1 MTKLAESAVQAVQ
14 DKVMLGITKAEFVK
28 LPPVNQLVDLLP
40 AKVYRFT
47 MQETMQGP
55 IYSLEYAD
63 MPKQPA
69 KLYGNINLQK
79 DRILR
84 AYQNSEKNLGVLLHG
99 NGGTGKSTLAKLI
112 AFDVVN
118 NFNQPVILVQQD
130 SIKHLEY
137 VLSNLKQPVMF
148 LIDEFEKMFE
158 ETEDQGFLLTL
169 LDGLYNSN
177 HLFVLTANDQD
188 RINRY
193 FFNRPSRIRYNFY
206 YGALGYDVY
215 SEIINQHFDQD
226 FASQLI
232 GKLATINNLSFDI
245 IQEIINEAK
254 AFPDLSVTE
263 LFDGF
268 NLDRLDLD
276 LGFSQFKVM
285 LKSDSGNFDLNL
297 TDFVDSVLAKLPYK
311 LPKFTV
317 SGNLNRDLTLEGIYS
332 GNFDDGENPFRIRF
346 SFESDGNSRW
356 IRATKV
362 KVGKIDHK
370 EVYLEMDTNLS
381 YHLFGLIAD
390 TLHETLD
397 YSKYG
402 EDYEYDDMYGE
413 LLKAFDSLEM
423 NIDEVMLVIERPQV
437 F

>member
-1 MTKLAESAVQAVQ
+1 MTAVTQ
-14 DKVMLGITKAEFVK
+14 DKVMLGIQKAEFVK
-28 LPPVNQLVDLLP
+28 LPPVDQLVDLLP
-40 AKVYRFT
+40 ARVYRFVA
-47 MQETMQGP
+47 QETMAGMN
-55 IYSLEYAD
+55 YFLEYAD

-84 AYQNSEKNLGVLLHG
+84 SYKTQDKNLGVLLHG

-118 NFNQPVILVQQD
+118 ELNQPVVLVQQD

-137 VLSNLKQPVMF
+137 MLSNLKQPVMF

-158 ETEDQGFLLTL
+158 ETEDQGYLLTL
-169 LDGLYNSN
+169 LDGLYNNN

-206 YGALGYDVY
+206 YGALGYEVY
-215 SEIINQHFDQD
+215 SEIVNQHFEPD
-226 FASQLI
+226 FAAQLT

-263 LFDGF
+263 LFEGF

-276 LGFSQFKVM
+276 LGYSDFQVF
-285 LKSDSGNFDLNL
+285 LKGPDGKFDLNL
-297 TDFVDSVLAKLPYK
+297 ADYIKDALAKLPYK
-311 LPKFTV
+311 LPKV
-317 SGNLNRDLTLEGIYS
+317 SVTGSLSRKMTLEGIY
-332 GNFDDGENPFRIRF
+332 NGEFNDRAEPFRVTLTLG
-346 SFESDGNSRW
+346 SESNNYWVNASR
-356 IRATKV
+356 TKV
-362 KVGKIDHK
+362 EKIDHK
-370 EVYLEMDTNLS
+370 EV
-381 YHLFGLIAD
+381 HLVLDVDLAPMLRSLFAN
-390 TLHETLD
+390 TLHGVVD
-397 YSKYG
+397 YEQFG
-402 EDYEYDDMYGE
+402 EDYEYNDMYEEVEKVVDLEEGE
-413 LLKAFDSLEM
+413 
-423 NIDEVMLVIERPQV
+423 IVLVIERPQT

>member
-1 MTKLAESAVQAVQ
+1 M
-14 DKVMLGITKAEFVK
+14 
-28 LPPVNQLVDLLP
+28 
-40 AKVYRFT
+40 
-47 MQETMQGP
+47 
-55 IYSLEYAD
+55 
-63 MPKQPA
+63 
-69 KLYGNINLQK
+69 
-79 DRILR
+79 
-84 AYQNSEKNLGVLLHG
+84 HG

-169 LDGLYNSN
+169 LDGLYNNN

-276 LGFSQFKVM
+276 LGYADFKVM
-285 LKSDSGNFDLNL
+285 LKNPETGKFDLSIADYITSAL
-297 TDFVDSVLAKLPYK
+297 GMLPYK
-311 LPKFTV
+311 LPKATITGTL
-317 SGNLNRDLTLEGIYS
+317 SRKMSLEGIYK
-332 GNFDDGENPFRIRF
+332 GEFNERTEPFRVTLATG
-346 SFESDGNSRW
+346 SENSSYWVSASR
-356 IRATKV
+356 TKV
-362 KVGKIDHK
+362 EKIDHK
-370 EVYLEMDTNLS
+370 EV
-381 YHLFGLIAD
+381 HLLVNSDLATALRNLIAN
-390 TLHETLD
+390 LVHNVID
-397 YSKYG
+397 YEQYG
-402 EDYEYDDMYGE
+402 EDYDYNDMYE
-413 LLKAFDSLEM
+413 EVEKAVDQDF
-423 NIDEVMLVIERPQV
+423 NEVMLVIERPQV

>member
-1 MTKLAESAVQAVQ
+1 MNTLTQEPQ

-47 MQETMQGP
+47 VQETMQGP

-84 AYQNSEKNLGVLLHG
+84 AYKTSEKNLGVLLHG

-169 LDGLYNSN
+169 LDGLYNNN

-215 SEIINQHFDQD
+215 SEIINQHFEPD

-263 LFDGF
+263 LFEGF

-276 LGFSQFKVM
+276 LGYADFQVF
-285 LKSDSGNFDLNL
+285 LKNPETGKFDL
-297 TDFVDSVLAKLPYK
+297 SLADYIISALGMLPYK
-311 LPKFTV
+311 LPKATI
-317 SGNLNRDLTLEGIYS
+317 SRALSRKMTLEGIYN
-332 GNFDDGENPFRIRF
+332 GEFNDRAEPFRVTLTLGGENN
-346 SFESDGNSRW
+346 SDWVNASRT
-356 IRATKV
+356 RV
-362 KVGKIDHK
+362 EKIDHK
-370 EVYLEMDTNLS
+370 EVHLLVDTDLS
-381 YHLFGLIAD
+381 SSLPGFMANTVHAVI
-390 TLHETLD
+390 D
-397 YSKYG
+397 YEQYG
-402 EDYEYDDMYGE
+402 EDYEYNDMYRE
-413 LLKAFDSLEM
+413 VEKVVNQDI
-423 NIDEVMLVIERPQV
+423 NEVMLVIERPQT

>member
-1 MTKLAESAVQAVQ
+1 MNTLTQEPQ

-47 MQETMQGP
+47 VQETMQGP

-84 AYQNSEKNLGVLLHG
+84 AYKTSEKNLGVLLHG

-169 LDGLYNSN
+169 LDGLYNNN

-215 SEIINQHFDQD
+215 SEIINQYFEPD
-226 FASQLI
+226 FAAQLI

-263 LFDGF
+263 LFEGF

-276 LGFSQFKVM
+276 LGYADFQVF
-285 LKSDSGNFDLNL
+285 LKNPETGKFDLSL
-297 TDFVDSVLAKLPYK
+297 ADFIISALGMLPYK
-311 LPKFTV
+311 LPKTTI
-317 SGNLNRDLTLEGIYS
+317 SGALSRKMTLEGIYN
-332 GNFDDGENPFRIRF
+332 GEFNDRAEPFRVTLTLGGENN
-346 SFESDGNSRW
+346 SDWVNASRT
-356 IRATKV
+356 RV
-362 KVGKIDHK
+362 EKIDHK
-370 EVYLEMDTNLS
+370 EVHLLVDTDLS
-381 YHLFGLIAD
+381 SSLPGFMAN
-390 TLHETLD
+390 TLHAVID
-397 YSKYG
+397 YEQYG
-402 EDYEYDDMYGE
+402 EDYEYNDMYRE
-413 LLKAFDSLEM
+413 VEKVVNQDI
-423 NIDEVMLVIERPQV
+423 NEVMLVIERPQT

>member
-1 MTKLAESAVQAVQ
+1 MTTINQAAQEPQ

-47 MQETMQGP
+47 VQETMRGP

-84 AYQNSEKNLGVLLHG
+84 SYKTQDKNLGVLLHG

-169 LDGLYNSN
+169 LDGLYNNN

-193 FFNRPSRIRYNFY
+193 FFNRPS
-206 YGALGYDVY
+206 
-215 SEIINQHFDQD
+215 
-226 FASQLI
+226 
-232 GKLATINNLSFDI
+232 
-245 IQEIINEAK
+245 
-254 AFPDLSVTE
+254 
-263 LFDGF
+263 
-268 NLDRLDLD
+268 
-276 LGFSQFKVM
+276 
-285 LKSDSGNFDLNL
+285 
-297 TDFVDSVLAKLPYK
+297 
-311 LPKFTV
+311 
-317 SGNLNRDLTLEGIYS
+317 
-332 GNFDDGENPFRIRF
+332 
-346 SFESDGNSRW
+346 
-356 IRATKV
+356 
-362 KVGKIDHK
+362 
-370 EVYLEMDTNLS
+370 
-381 YHLFGLIAD
+381 
-390 TLHETLD
+390 
-397 YSKYG
+397 
-402 EDYEYDDMYGE
+402 
-413 LLKAFDSLEM
+413 
-423 NIDEVMLVIERPQV
+423 
-437 F
+437 

>member
-1 MTKLAESAVQAVQ
+1 MNTILEPQ

-28 LPPVNQLVDLLP
+28 LPPVDQLVDLLP
-40 AKVYRFT
+40 ARVYRFVA
-47 MQETMQGP
+47 QETMQGMV
-55 IYSLEYAD
+55 YFLEYAD

-84 AYQNSEKNLGVLLHG
+84 SYKQQDKNLGVLLHG

-118 NFNQPVILVQQD
+118 ELNQPVILVQQD

-137 VLSNLKQPVMF
+137 VLSNLKQPTMF

-158 ETEDQGFLLTL
+158 EKEDQGFLLTL
-169 LDGLYNSN
+169 LDGLYNNN
-177 HLFVLTANDQD
+177 HLFVLTANDQE

-226 FASQLI
+226 FAAQLT

-263 LFDGF
+263 LFEGF

-276 LGFSQFKVM
+276 LGYADFKAF
-285 LKSDSGNFDLNL
+285 LKGPDGNFDLNV
-297 TDFVDSVLAKLPYK
+297 VDYIKSALEKLPYK
-311 LPKFTV
+311 LPKATITG
-317 SGNLNRDLTLEGIYS
+317 SLSRKMTLESIYAGEFNDRTEPFRLS
-332 GNFDDGENPFRIRF
+332 IACGGENSNFWIH
-346 SFESDGNSRW
+346 SSR
-356 IRATKV
+356 TKV
-362 KVGKIDHK
+362 DKIDHK
-370 EVYLEMDTNLS
+370 EVHLVLDSDLALALRNLLTNTI
-381 YHLFGLIAD
+381 HNVI
-390 TLHETLD
+390 D
-397 YSKYG
+397 YEQYG
-402 EDYEYDDMYGE
+402 EDYGYNEVYEEVDKVVD
-413 LLKAFDSLEM
+413 LE
-423 NIDEVMLVIERPQV
+423 DEEIKLVIERPQV

>member
-1 MTKLAESAVQAVQ
+1 MNTILEPQ

-28 LPPVNQLVDLLP
+28 LPPVDQLVDLLP
-40 AKVYRFT
+40 ARVYRFVA
-47 MQETMQGP
+47 QETMQGMV
-55 IYSLEYAD
+55 YFLEYAD

-84 AYQNSEKNLGVLLHG
+84 SYKQQDKNLGVLLHG

-118 NFNQPVILVQQD
+118 ELNQPVILVQQD

-137 VLSNLKQPVMF
+137 VLSNLKQPTMF

-158 ETEDQGFLLTL
+158 EKEDQGFLLTL
-169 LDGLYNSN
+169 LDGLYNNN
-177 HLFVLTANDQD
+177 HLFVLTANDQE

-226 FASQLI
+226 FAAQLT

-263 LFDGF
+263 LFEGF

-276 LGFSQFKVM
+276 LGYADFKAF
-285 LKSDSGNFDLNL
+285 LKGPDGNFDLNV
-297 TDFVDSVLAKLPYK
+297 VDYIKSALEKLPYK
-311 LPKFTV
+311 LPKVTITG
-317 SGNLNRDLTLEGIYS
+317 SLSRKMTLESIYAGEFNDRTEPFRLS
-332 GNFDDGENPFRIRF
+332 IACGGENSNYWIH
-346 SFESDGNSRW
+346 SSR
-356 IRATKV
+356 TKV
-362 KVGKIDHK
+362 DKIDHK
-370 EVYLEMDTNLS
+370 EVHLVLDSDLAPALRNLLTNTI
-381 YHLFGLIAD
+381 HNVI
-390 TLHETLD
+390 D
-397 YSKYG
+397 YEQYG
-402 EDYEYDDMYGE
+402 EDYGYNEVYEEVDKVVD
-413 LLKAFDSLEM
+413 LE
-423 NIDEVMLVIERPQV
+423 DEEIKLVIERPQV

>member
-1 MTKLAESAVQAVQ
+1 MTTINQAAQEPQ

-47 MQETMQGP
+47 VKETMQGP

-84 AYQNSEKNLGVLLHG
+84 SYKTQDKNLGVLLHG

-158 ETEDQGFLLTL
+158 ETEDQGYLLTL
-169 LDGLYNSN
+169 LDGLYNNN

-215 SEIINQHFDQD
+215 SEIINQHFEPD
-226 FASQLI
+226 FAAQLT

-263 LFDGF
+263 LFEGF

-276 LGFSQFKVM
+276 LGYSDFKVM
-285 LKSDSGNFDLNL
+285 LKNPETGKFDL
-297 TDFVDSVLAKLPYK
+297 SLADYIISALGMLPYK
-311 LPKFTV
+311 LPKATI
-317 SGNLNRDLTLEGIYS
+317 SGNLSRKLTLEGIY
-332 GNFDDGENPFRIRF
+332 NGEFNERAEPFRLTLALG
-346 SFESDGNSRW
+346 SESNNHWVYASRT
-356 IRATKV
+356 RV
-362 KVGKIDHK
+362 ENIDHK
-370 EVYLEMDTNLS
+370 EVHLLVDTDLAS
-381 YHLFGLIAD
+381 SLRGLIANA
-390 TLHETLD
+390 LHDVVD
-397 YSKYG
+397 YEPFG
-402 EDYEYDDMYGE
+402 EDYDYNDMYQE
-413 LLKAFDSLEM
+413 VEKVVNQDI
-423 NIDEVMLVIERPQV
+423 NEVMLVIERPQT

>member
-1 MTKLAESAVQAVQ
+1 MTTLATVPQ

-28 LPPVNQLVDLLP
+28 LPPVDQLVDLLP

-47 MQETMQGP
+47 VQETMQGP

-63 MPKQPA
+63 MPKRPA

-84 AYQNSEKNLGVLLHG
+84 SYKTQDKNLGVLLHG

-118 NFNQPVILVQQD
+118 ELNRPVILVQQD

-137 VLSNLKQPVMF
+137 MLSNLKQPVMF

-158 ETEDQGFLLTL
+158 ETEDQGYLLTL
-169 LDGLYNSN
+169 LDGLYNNN

-215 SEIINQHFDQD
+215 SEIINQHFEPD
-226 FASQLI
+226 FAAQLT

-263 LFDGF
+263 LFEGF

-285 LKSDSGNFDLNL
+285 LKNPETGKFDL
-297 TDFVDSVLAKLPYK
+297 SLADYIISALGMFPYK
-311 LPKFTV
+311 LPKATI
-317 SGNLNRDLTLEGIYS
+317 SGVLSCKMTLEGIYN
-332 GNFDDGENPFRIRF
+332 GEFNDRAEPFRVTLTLGGENN
-346 SFESDGNSRW
+346 SDWVNASRT
-356 IRATKV
+356 RV
-362 KVGKIDHK
+362 EKIDHK
-370 EVYLEMDTNLS
+370 EVHLLVDTDLS
-381 YHLFGLIAD
+381 SSLPDFMAN
-390 TLHETLD
+390 TLHAVID
-397 YSKYG
+397 YEQYG
-402 EDYEYDDMYGE
+402 EDYEYNDMYRE
-413 LLKAFDSLEM
+413 VEKVVSQDI
-423 NIDEVMLVIERPQV
+423 NEVMLVIERPQT

>member
-1 MTKLAESAVQAVQ
+1 MTKLAESAVQVVQ

-47 MQETMQGP
+47 VQETMQGP

-84 AYQNSEKNLGVLLHG
+84 AYKTSEKNLGVLLHG

-169 LDGLYNSN
+169 LDGLYNNN
-177 HLFVLTANDQD
+177 HLFVLTANDQE

-215 SEIINQHFDQD
+215 SEIINQHFD
-226 FASQLI
+226 
-232 GKLATINNLSFDI
+232 
-245 IQEIINEAK
+245 
-254 AFPDLSVTE
+254 
-263 LFDGF
+263 
-268 NLDRLDLD
+268 
-276 LGFSQFKVM
+276 
-285 LKSDSGNFDLNL
+285 
-297 TDFVDSVLAKLPYK
+297 
-311 LPKFTV
+311 
-317 SGNLNRDLTLEGIYS
+317 
-332 GNFDDGENPFRIRF
+332 
-346 SFESDGNSRW
+346 
-356 IRATKV
+356 
-362 KVGKIDHK
+362 
-370 EVYLEMDTNLS
+370 
-381 YHLFGLIAD
+381 
-390 TLHETLD
+390 
-397 YSKYG
+397 
-402 EDYEYDDMYGE
+402 
-413 LLKAFDSLEM
+413 
-423 NIDEVMLVIERPQV
+423 
-437 F
+437 

>member
-1 MTKLAESAVQAVQ
+1 MTTLATPTVPQ

-47 MQETMQGP
+47 VQETMQGP

-84 AYQNSEKNLGVLLHG
+84 SYKAQDKNLGVLLHG

-169 LDGLYNSN
+169 LDGLYNNN

-206 YGALGYDVY
+206 YGALGYEVY
-215 SEIINQHFDQD
+215 SEIINQHFEPD
-226 FASQLI
+226 FAAQLT

-263 LFDGF
+263 LFEGF

-276 LGFSQFKVM
+276 LGFADFQAF
-285 LKSDSGNFDLNL
+285 LKNPETGAFDLNL
-297 TDFVDSVLAKLPYK
+297 ADYIKDALAKLPYK
-311 LPKFTV
+311 LPKV
-317 SGNLNRDLTLEGIYS
+317 SVTGSLSRKMSLEGIY
-332 GNFDDGENPFRIRF
+332 NGEFNDRAEPFRVTLTLG
-346 SFESDGNSRW
+346 SESNNHWVNASR
-356 IRATKV
+356 TKV
-362 KVGKIDHK
+362 DKIDHK
-370 EVYLEMDTNLS
+370 EV
-381 YHLFGLIAD
+381 HLVLDVDLAPMLRSLFAN
-390 TLHETLD
+390 TLHDVVD
-397 YSKYG
+397 YEQFG
-402 EDYEYDDMYGE
+402 EDYEYNDMYEEVEKVVDLEEGE
-413 LLKAFDSLEM
+413 
-423 NIDEVMLVIERPQV
+423 IVLVIERPQT

>member
-1 MTKLAESAVQAVQ
+1 
-14 DKVMLGITKAEFVK
+14 
-28 LPPVNQLVDLLP
+28 
-40 AKVYRFT
+40 
-47 MQETMQGP
+47 MQGP

-84 AYQNSEKNLGVLLHG
+84 AYKTSEKNLGVLLHG

-118 NFNQPVILVQQD
+118 EFNQPVILVQQD

-169 LDGLYNSN
+169 LDGLYNNN

-215 SEIINQHFDQD
+215 SEIINQYFEPD
-226 FASQLI
+226 FAAQLI

-263 LFDGF
+263 LFEGF

-276 LGFSQFKVM
+276 LGFADFQVF
-285 LKSDSGNFDLNL
+285 LKNPETGAFDLNL
-297 TDFVDSVLAKLPYK
+297 ADYIKDALAKLPYK
-311 LPKFTV
+311 LPKASV
-317 SGNLNRDLTLEGIYS
+317 IGSLSRKMTLEGIY
-332 GNFDDGENPFRIRF
+332 NGEFNDRAEPFRVTLTLG
-346 SFESDGNSRW
+346 SESNNHWVNASR
-356 IRATKV
+356 TKV
-362 KVGKIDHK
+362 EKIDHK
-370 EVYLEMDTNLS
+370 EV
-381 YHLFGLIAD
+381 HLVLDVDLAPMLRSLFANA
-390 TLHETLD
+390 LHDVVD
-397 YSKYG
+397 YEPFG
-402 EDYEYDDMYGE
+402 EDYDYNDMYQE
-413 LLKAFDSLEM
+413 VEKVVNQDI
-423 NIDEVMLVIERPQV
+423 NEVMLVIERPQT

>member
-1 MTKLAESAVQAVQ
+1 MTTVAAPTVPQ

-47 MQETMQGP
+47 VQETMQGP

-84 AYQNSEKNLGVLLHG
+84 SYKAQDKNLGVLLHG

-118 NFNQPVILVQQD
+118 ELNQPVILVQQD

-158 ETEDQGFLLTL
+158 ETEDQGYLLTL
-169 LDGLYNSN
+169 LDGLYNNN

-215 SEIINQHFDQD
+215 SEIINQHFEPD
-226 FASQLI
+226 FAAQLT

-263 LFDGF
+263 LFEGF

-276 LGFSQFKVM
+276 LGYADFKVM
-285 LKSDSGNFDLNL
+285 LKTPETGKFDL
-297 TDFVDSVLAKLPYK
+297 SLADYIISALGMLPYK
-311 LPKFTV
+311 LPKATV
-317 SGNLNRDLTLEGIYS
+317 GGNLSRKLTLEGIY
-332 GNFDDGENPFRIRF
+332 NGEFNERAEPFRVTLALGSEI
-346 SFESDGNSRW
+346 NNHWVYASRT
-356 IRATKV
+356 RV
-362 KVGKIDHK
+362 ENIDHK
-370 EVYLEMDTNLS
+370 EVHLLVDTDLAS
-381 YHLFGLIAD
+381 SLRGLIANA
-390 TLHETLD
+390 LHDVVD
-397 YSKYG
+397 YEPFG
-402 EDYEYDDMYGE
+402 EDYDYNDMYQE
-413 LLKAFDSLEM
+413 VEKVVNQDI
-423 NIDEVMLVIERPQV
+423 NEVMLVIERPQS

>member
-1 MTKLAESAVQAVQ
+1 MTEPTAPTAPQ

-47 MQETMQGP
+47 VKETMQGP

-84 AYQNSEKNLGVLLHG
+84 SYKTQDKNLGVLLHG

-137 VLSNLKQPVMF
+137 VLSNIKQPVMF

-158 ETEDQGFLLTL
+158 ETEDQGYLLTL
-169 LDGLYNSN
+169 LDGLYNNN

-215 SEIINQHFDQD
+215 SEIVNQHFEPV
-226 FASQLI
+226 FAAQLT

-263 LFDGF
+263 LFEGF

-276 LGFSQFKVM
+276 LGYSDFKVM
-285 LKSDSGNFDLNL
+285 LKNPETGKFDL
-297 TDFVDSVLAKLPYK
+297 SLADYIISALGMLPYK
-311 LPKFTV
+311 LPKATV
-317 SGNLNRDLTLEGIYS
+317 GGNLSHKLTLEGIY
-332 GNFDDGENPFRIRF
+332 NGEFNERAEPFRVTLALG
-346 SFESDGNSRW
+346 SESNNHWFYASRT
-356 IRATKV
+356 RV
-362 KVGKIDHK
+362 EQIDHK
-370 EVYLEMDTNLS
+370 EVHLLVDTDLS
-381 YHLFGLIAD
+381 SSLRGLIANV
-390 TLHETLD
+390 LHDVVD
-397 YSKYG
+397 YEPFG
-402 EDYEYDDMYGE
+402 EDYDYNDMYQE
-413 LLKAFDSLEM
+413 VEKVVNQDI
-423 NIDEVMLVIERPQV
+423 NEVMLVIERPQT

>member
-1 MTKLAESAVQAVQ
+1 MTAVTQ

-28 LPPVNQLVDLLP
+28 LPPVDQLVDLLP
-40 AKVYRFT
+40 ARVYRFVA
-47 MQETMQGP
+47 QETMQGMV
-55 IYSLEYAD
+55 YFLEYAD

-69 KLYGNINLQK
+69 KIYGNINLQK

-84 AYQNSEKNLGVLLHG
+84 AYKTQDKNLGVLLHG

-158 ETEDQGFLLTL
+158 ETEDQGYLLTL
-169 LDGLYNSN
+169 LDGLYNNN

-215 SEIINQHFDQD
+215 SEIVNQHFEPD
-226 FASQLI
+226 FAAQLT

-263 LFDGF
+263 LFEGF

-317 SGNLNRDLTLEGIYS
+317 SGNLNRDLTLEGIYN

-370 EVYLEMDTNLS
+370 EICLEMDTNLS
-381 YHLFGLIAD
+381 YHLFDSIAD
-390 TLHETLD
+390 ALHETLD

-402 EDYEYDDMYGE
+402 EDYEYDDMYAE
-413 LLKAFDSLEM
+413 LRKAFDSLKM
-423 NIDEVMLVIERPQV
+423 NTDEILLVIERPQT

>member
-1 MTKLAESAVQAVQ
+1 MTTLATVPQ

-28 LPPVNQLVDLLP
+28 LPPVDQLVDLLP

-47 MQETMQGP
+47 VQETMQGP

-63 MPKQPA
+63 MPKRPA

-84 AYQNSEKNLGVLLHG
+84 SYKTQDKNLGVLLHG

-118 NFNQPVILVQQD
+118 ELNRPVILVQQD

-137 VLSNLKQPVMF
+137 MLSNLKQPVMF

-158 ETEDQGFLLTL
+158 ETEDQGYLLTL
-169 LDGLYNSN
+169 LDGLYNNN

-215 SEIINQHFDQD
+215 SEIINQHFEPD
-226 FASQLI
+226 FAAQLT

-263 LFDGF
+263 LFEGF

-285 LKSDSGNFDLNL
+285 LKNPETGKFDL
-297 TDFVDSVLAKLPYK
+297 SLADYIISALGMLPYK
-311 LPKFTV
+311 LPKATI
-317 SGNLNRDLTLEGIYS
+317 SGVLSCKMTLEGIYN
-332 GNFDDGENPFRIRF
+332 GEFNDRAEPFRVTLTLGGENN
-346 SFESDGNSRW
+346 SDWVNASRT
-356 IRATKV
+356 RV
-362 KVGKIDHK
+362 EKIDHK
-370 EVYLEMDTNLS
+370 EVHLLVDTDLS
-381 YHLFGLIAD
+381 SSLPDFMAN
-390 TLHETLD
+390 TLHAVID
-397 YSKYG
+397 YEQYG
-402 EDYEYDDMYGE
+402 EDYEYNDMYRE
-413 LLKAFDSLEM
+413 VEKVVSQDI
-423 NIDEVMLVIERPQV
+423 NEVMLVIERPQT

>member
-1 MTKLAESAVQAVQ
+1 MTEPTAPTAPQ

-47 MQETMQGP
+47 VKETMQGP

-84 AYQNSEKNLGVLLHG
+84 SYKTQDKNLGVLLHG

-158 ETEDQGFLLTL
+158 ETEDQGYLLTL
-169 LDGLYNSN
+169 LDGLYNNN

-215 SEIINQHFDQD
+215 SEIVNQHFEPV
-226 FASQLI
+226 FAAQLT

-263 LFDGF
+263 LFEGF

-276 LGFSQFKVM
+276 LGYSDFKVM
-285 LKSDSGNFDLNL
+285 LKNPETGKFDL
-297 TDFVDSVLAKLPYK
+297 SLADYIISALGMLPYK
-311 LPKFTV
+311 LPKATV
-317 SGNLNRDLTLEGIYS
+317 GGNLSHKLTLEGIY
-332 GNFDDGENPFRIRF
+332 NGEFNERAEPFRVTLALG
-346 SFESDGNSRW
+346 SESNNHWFYASRT
-356 IRATKV
+356 RV
-362 KVGKIDHK
+362 EQIDHK
-370 EVYLEMDTNLS
+370 EVHLLVDTDLS
-381 YHLFGLIAD
+381 SSLRGLIANV
-390 TLHETLD
+390 LHDVVD
-397 YSKYG
+397 YEPFG
-402 EDYEYDDMYGE
+402 EDYDYNDMYQE
-413 LLKAFDSLEM
+413 VEKVVNQDI
-423 NIDEVMLVIERPQV
+423 NEVMLVIERPQT

>member
-1 MTKLAESAVQAVQ
+1 MNTLTQEPQ

-47 MQETMQGP
+47 VQETMQGP

-84 AYQNSEKNLGVLLHG
+84 AYKTSEKNLGVLLHG

-169 LDGLYNSN
+169 LDGLYNNN

-215 SEIINQHFDQD
+215 SEIINQYFEPD
-226 FASQLI
+226 FAAQLI

-263 LFDGF
+263 LFEGF

-276 LGFSQFKVM
+276 LGYADFQVF
-285 LKSDSGNFDLNL
+285 LKNPETGKFDL
-297 TDFVDSVLAKLPYK
+297 SLADYIISALGMLPYK
-311 LPKFTV
+311 LPKATI
-317 SGNLNRDLTLEGIYS
+317 SGVLSRKMTLEGIYN
-332 GNFDDGENPFRIRF
+332 GEFNDRAEPFRVTLTLGGENN
-346 SFESDGNSRW
+346 SDWVNASRT
-356 IRATKV
+356 RV
-362 KVGKIDHK
+362 EKIDHK
-370 EVYLEMDTNLS
+370 EVHLLVDTDLS
-381 YHLFGLIAD
+381 SSLPGFMANTVHAVI
-390 TLHETLD
+390 D
-397 YSKYG
+397 YEQYG
-402 EDYEYDDMYGE
+402 EDYEYNDMYRE
-413 LLKAFDSLEM
+413 VEKVVNQDI
-423 NIDEVMLVIERPQV
+423 NEVMLVIERPQT

>member
-1 MTKLAESAVQAVQ
+1 MNTILEPQ

-28 LPPVNQLVDLLP
+28 LPPVDQLVDLLP
-40 AKVYRFT
+40 ARVYRFVA
-47 MQETMQGP
+47 QETMAGMV
-55 IYSLEYAD
+55 YFLEYAD

-69 KLYGNINLQK
+69 KLYGNINIQK

-84 AYQNSEKNLGVLLHG
+84 SYKQQDKNLGVLLHG

-118 NFNQPVILVQQD
+118 ELNQPVILVQQD

-137 VLSNLKQPVMF
+137 VLSNLKQPAMF

-158 ETEDQGFLLTL
+158 ETEDQGYLLTL
-169 LDGLYNSN
+169 LDGLYNNN

-215 SEIINQHFDQD
+215 SEIINQHFEPD
-226 FASQLI
+226 FAAQLT

-263 LFDGF
+263 LFEGF

-276 LGFSQFKVM
+276 LGYADFKVM
-285 LKSDSGNFDLNL
+285 LKSDSGNFDLSL
-297 TDFVDSVLAKLPYK
+297 ADYVDSVLAKLPYK

-317 SGNLNRDLTLEGIYS
+317 SGNLNRDLTLEGIYN
-332 GNFDDGENPFRIRF
+332 GDFNDGDNLFRIRF

-362 KVGKIDHK
+362 KVGKIDHR
-370 EVYLEMDTNLS
+370 EVHLEMDTNLS
-381 YHLFGLIAD
+381 YHLFGSIAD

-413 LLKAFDSLEM
+413 LRKAFDSLKM
-423 NIDEVMLVIERPQV
+423 NTDEVLLAIERPQT

>member
-1 MTKLAESAVQAVQ
+1 MTTINQAAQEPQ

-40 AKVYRFT
+40 ARVYRFVA
-47 MQETMQGP
+47 QETMQGP

-84 AYQNSEKNLGVLLHG
+84 SYKAQDKNLGVLLHG

-169 LDGLYNSN
+169 LDGLYNNN

-206 YGALGYDVY
+206 YGALGYEVY
-215 SEIINQHFDQD
+215 SEIINQHFEPD
-226 FASQLI
+226 FAAQLT

-263 LFDGF
+263 LFEGF

-276 LGFSQFKVM
+276 LGFADFQVF
-285 LKSDSGNFDLNL
+285 LKNPETGAFDLNL
-297 TDFVDSVLAKLPYK
+297 ADYIKDALAKLPYK
-311 LPKFTV
+311 LPKASVTG
-317 SGNLNRDLTLEGIYS
+317 SLSRKMTLEGIY
-332 GNFDDGENPFRIRF
+332 NGEFNDRAEPFRVTLTLG
-346 SFESDGNSRW
+346 SESNNHWVNASR
-356 IRATKV
+356 TKV
-362 KVGKIDHK
+362 DEIDHK
-370 EVYLEMDTNLS
+370 EVRLVLDVDLAPMLRS
-381 YHLFGLIAD
+381 LFAN
-390 TLHETLD
+390 TLHDVVD
-397 YSKYG
+397 YEQFG
-402 EDYEYDDMYGE
+402 EDYEYNDMYEEVEKVVDLEEGE
-413 LLKAFDSLEM
+413 
-423 NIDEVMLVIERPQV
+423 IVLVIERPQT

>member
-1 MTKLAESAVQAVQ
+1 MTEPTAPTAPQ

-47 MQETMQGP
+47 VKETMQGP

-84 AYQNSEKNLGVLLHG
+84 SYKTQDKNLGVLLHG

-158 ETEDQGFLLTL
+158 ETEDQGYLLTL
-169 LDGLYNSN
+169 LDGLYNNN

-215 SEIINQHFDQD
+215 SEIINQHFEPV
-226 FASQLI
+226 FAAQLT

-263 LFDGF
+263 LFEGF

-276 LGFSQFKVM
+276 LGYSDFKVM
-285 LKSDSGNFDLNL
+285 LKNPETGKFDL
-297 TDFVDSVLAKLPYK
+297 SLADYIISALGMLPYK
-311 LPKFTV
+311 LPKATV
-317 SGNLNRDLTLEGIYS
+317 GGNLSHKLTLEGIY
-332 GNFDDGENPFRIRF
+332 NGEFNERAEPFRVTLALG
-346 SFESDGNSRW
+346 SESNNHWFYASRT
-356 IRATKV
+356 RV
-362 KVGKIDHK
+362 EQIDHK
-370 EVYLEMDTNLS
+370 EVHLLVDTDLS
-381 YHLFGLIAD
+381 SSLRGLIANV
-390 TLHETLD
+390 LHDVVD
-397 YSKYG
+397 YEPFG
-402 EDYEYDDMYGE
+402 EDYDYNDMYQE
-413 LLKAFDSLEM
+413 VEKVVNQDI
-423 NIDEVMLVIERPQV
+423 NEVMLVIERPQT

>member
-1 MTKLAESAVQAVQ
+1 MTEPTAPTAPQ

-47 MQETMQGP
+47 VKETMQGP

-84 AYQNSEKNLGVLLHG
+84 SYKTQDKNLGVLLHG

-130 SIKHLEY
+130 SINHLEY
-137 VLSNLKQPVMF
+137 VLSNIKQPVMF

-158 ETEDQGFLLTL
+158 ETEDQGYLLTL
-169 LDGLYNSN
+169 LDGLYNNN

-215 SEIINQHFDQD
+215 SEIINQHFEPD
-226 FASQLI
+226 FAAQLT

-263 LFDGF
+263 LFEGF

-276 LGFSQFKVM
+276 LGYSDFKVM
-285 LKSDSGNFDLNL
+285 LKNPETGKFDL
-297 TDFVDSVLAKLPYK
+297 SLADYIISALGMLPYK
-311 LPKFTV
+311 LPKATV
-317 SGNLNRDLTLEGIYS
+317 GGNLSRKLTLEGIY
-332 GNFDDGENPFRIRF
+332 NGEFNERAEPFRVTLALG
-346 SFESDGNSRW
+346 SESNNHWFYASRT
-356 IRATKV
+356 RV
-362 KVGKIDHK
+362 EQIDHK
-370 EVYLEMDTNLS
+370 EVHLLVDTDLS
-381 YHLFGLIAD
+381 SSLRGLIANV
-390 TLHETLD
+390 LHDVVD
-397 YSKYG
+397 YEPFG
-402 EDYEYDDMYGE
+402 EDYDYNDMYQE
-413 LLKAFDSLEM
+413 VEKVVNQDI
-423 NIDEVMLVIERPQV
+423 NEVMLVIERPQT

>member
-1 MTKLAESAVQAVQ
+1 MTEPTAPTAPQ

-28 LPPVNQLVDLLP
+28 LPPVDQLVDLLP

-47 MQETMQGP
+47 VKETMQGP

-84 AYQNSEKNLGVLLHG
+84 SYKTQDKNLGVLLHG

-137 VLSNLKQPVMF
+137 VLSNIKQPVMF

-158 ETEDQGFLLTL
+158 ETEDQGYLLTL
-169 LDGLYNSN
+169 LDGLYNNN

-215 SEIINQHFDQD
+215 SEIINQHFEPD
-226 FASQLI
+226 FAAQLT

-263 LFDGF
+263 LFEGF

-276 LGFSQFKVM
+276 LGYSDFKVM
-285 LKSDSGNFDLNL
+285 LKNPETGKFDL
-297 TDFVDSVLAKLPYK
+297 SLADYIISALGMLPYK
-311 LPKFTV
+311 LPKATV
-317 SGNLNRDLTLEGIYS
+317 GGNLSRKLTLEGIY
-332 GNFDDGENPFRIRF
+332 NGEFNERAEPFRVTLALG
-346 SFESDGNSRW
+346 SESNNHWFYASRT
-356 IRATKV
+356 RV
-362 KVGKIDHK
+362 EQIDHK
-370 EVYLEMDTNLS
+370 EVHLLVDTDLS
-381 YHLFGLIAD
+381 SSLRGLIANV
-390 TLHETLD
+390 LHDVVD
-397 YSKYG
+397 YEPFG
-402 EDYEYDDMYGE
+402 EDYDYNDMYQE
-413 LLKAFDSLEM
+413 VEKVVNQDI
-423 NIDEVMLVIERPQV
+423 NEVMLVIERPQT

>member
-1 MTKLAESAVQAVQ
+1 MNTILEPQ

-28 LPPVNQLVDLLP
+28 LPPVDQLVDLLP
-40 AKVYRFT
+40 ARVYRFVA
-47 MQETMQGP
+47 QETMQGMV
-55 IYSLEYAD
+55 YFLEYAD

-84 AYQNSEKNLGVLLHG
+84 SYKQQDKNLGVLLHG

-118 NFNQPVILVQQD
+118 ELNQPVILVQQD

-137 VLSNLKQPVMF
+137 VLSNLKQPCMF

-158 ETEDQGFLLTL
+158 EKEDQGFLLTL
-169 LDGLYNSN
+169 LDGLYNNN
-177 HLFVLTANDQD
+177 HLFVLTANDQE

-226 FASQLI
+226 FAAQLT

-263 LFDGF
+263 LFEGF

-276 LGFSQFKVM
+276 LGYADFQVF
-285 LKSDSGNFDLNL
+285 LKGPDGKFDLNL
-297 TDFVDSVLAKLPYK
+297 TDYIKDALAKLPYK
-311 LPKFTV
+311 LPKASITG
-317 SGNLNRDLTLEGIYS
+317 SLSRKMTLEGIY
-332 GNFDDGENPFRIRF
+332 NGEFNDHTEPFRVSLSIGG
-346 SFESDGNSRW
+346 ETNNYWVNASR
-356 IRATKV
+356 TKV
-362 KVGKIDHK
+362 DKIDHK
-370 EVYLEMDTNLS
+370 EVRLVLDTDLAPMLRS
-381 YHLFGLIAD
+381 LFAN
-390 TLHETLD
+390 TLH
-397 YSKYG
+397 G
-402 EDYEYDDMYGE
+402 VVDYEQFGEAYEYNDMYEEVEKVVDLEEGE
-413 LLKAFDSLEM
+413 
-423 NIDEVMLVIERPQV
+423 IVLVIERPQT

>member
-1 MTKLAESAVQAVQ
+1 MTTLATVPQ

-28 LPPVNQLVDLLP
+28 LPPVDQLVDLLP

-47 MQETMQGP
+47 VQETMQGP

-84 AYQNSEKNLGVLLHG
+84 SYKTQDKNLGVLLHG

-158 ETEDQGFLLTL
+158 ETEDQGYLLTL
-169 LDGLYNSN
+169 LDGLYNNN
-177 HLFVLTANDQD
+177 HLFVLTANDQE

-215 SEIINQHFDQD
+215 SEIINQHFEPD
-226 FASQLI
+226 FAAQLT

-263 LFDGF
+263 LFEGF

-285 LKSDSGNFDLNL
+285 LKSNSGNFDLNL

-317 SGNLNRDLTLEGIYS
+317 SGNLNRDLTLEGIYD
-332 GNFDDGENPFRIRF
+332 GEFDDGENPFRIRF
-346 SFESDGNSRW
+346 AFDSDGSSRW
-356 IRATKV
+356 IQSTKV

-370 EVYLEMDTNLS
+370 EICLEMDTNLS
-381 YHLFGLIAD
+381 YHLFGSIAD

-402 EDYEYDDMYGE
+402 EDYEYDDMYAE
-413 LLKAFDSLEM
+413 LRKAFDSLKM
-423 NIDEVMLVIERPQV
+423 NTDEILLVIERPQT

>member
-1 MTKLAESAVQAVQ
+1 MTTINQAAQVPQ

-40 AKVYRFT
+40 ARVYRFT
-47 MQETMQGP
+47 VQETMQGP

-84 AYQNSEKNLGVLLHG
+84 AYKTHDKNLGVLLHG

-169 LDGLYNSN
+169 LDGLYNNN

-215 SEIINQHFDQD
+215 SEIINQHFEPD
-226 FASQLI
+226 FAAQLT

-263 LFDGF
+263 LFEGF

-276 LGFSQFKVM
+276 LGFADFQAF
-285 LKSDSGNFDLNL
+285 LKNPETGAFDLNL
-297 TDFVDSVLAKLPYK
+297 ADYIKDALAKLPYK
-311 LPKFTV
+311 LPKASVTG
-317 SGNLNRDLTLEGIYS
+317 SLSHKMTLEGIY
-332 GNFDDGENPFRIRF
+332 NGEFNDRAEPFRVTLTLG
-346 SFESDGNSRW
+346 SESNNHWVNASR
-356 IRATKV
+356 TKV
-362 KVGKIDHK
+362 EKIDHK
-370 EVYLEMDTNLS
+370 EV
-381 YHLFGLIAD
+381 HLVLDVDLAPMLRSLFAN
-390 TLHETLD
+390 TLHDVVD
-397 YSKYG
+397 YEQFG
-402 EDYEYDDMYGE
+402 EDYEYNDMYEEVEKVVDLEEGE
-413 LLKAFDSLEM
+413 
-423 NIDEVMLVIERPQV
+423 IVLVIERPQT

>member
-1 MTKLAESAVQAVQ
+1 MTTINQAAQEPQ

-40 AKVYRFT
+40 ARVYRFVA
-47 MQETMQGP
+47 QETMQGP

-84 AYQNSEKNLGVLLHG
+84 SYKAQDKNLGVLLHG

-118 NFNQPVILVQQD
+118 EFNQPVILVQQD

-158 ETEDQGFLLTL
+158 ETEDQGYLLTL
-169 LDGLYNSN
+169 LDGLYNNN

-193 FFNRPSRIRYNFY
+193 FFNCPSRIRYNFY

-215 SEIINQHFDQD
+215 SEIINQHFEPD
-226 FASQLI
+226 FAAQLT

-263 LFDGF
+263 LFEGF

-276 LGFSQFKVM
+276 LGYADFKVM
-285 LKSDSGNFDLNL
+285 LKKPETGKFDL
-297 TDFVDSVLAKLPYK
+297 SLADYIISALGMLPYK
-311 LPKFTV
+311 LPKATV
-317 SGNLNRDLTLEGIYS
+317 GGNLSRKLTLEGIY
-332 GNFDDGENPFRIRF
+332 NGEFNERAEPFRLTLALG
-346 SFESDGNSRW
+346 SESNNHWVYASRT
-356 IRATKV
+356 RV
-362 KVGKIDHK
+362 EHIDHK
-370 EVYLEMDTNLS
+370 EVHLLVDTDLS
-381 YHLFGLIAD
+381 SSLRGLIANA
-390 TLHETLD
+390 LHDVVD
-397 YSKYG
+397 YEPFG
-402 EDYEYDDMYGE
+402 EDYDYNDMYQE
-413 LLKAFDSLEM
+413 VEKVVNQDI
-423 NIDEVMLVIERPQV
+423 NEVMLVIERPQT

>member
-1 MTKLAESAVQAVQ
+1 MTEPTAPTAPQ

-47 MQETMQGP
+47 VKETMQGP

-84 AYQNSEKNLGVLLHG
+84 SYKTQDKNLGVLLHG

-137 VLSNLKQPVMF
+137 VLSNIKQPVMF

-158 ETEDQGFLLTL
+158 ETEDQGYLLTL
-169 LDGLYNSN
+169 LDGLYNNN

-215 SEIINQHFDQD
+215 SEIINQHFEPD
-226 FASQLI
+226 FAAQLT

-263 LFDGF
+263 LFEGF

-276 LGFSQFKVM
+276 LGYSDFKVM
-285 LKSDSGNFDLNL
+285 LKNPETGKFDL
-297 TDFVDSVLAKLPYK
+297 SLADYIISALGMLPYK
-311 LPKFTV
+311 LPKATV
-317 SGNLNRDLTLEGIYS
+317 GGNLSHKLTLEGIY
-332 GNFDDGENPFRIRF
+332 NGEFNERAEPFRVTLALG
-346 SFESDGNSRW
+346 SESNNHWFYASRT
-356 IRATKV
+356 RV
-362 KVGKIDHK
+362 EQIDHK
-370 EVYLEMDTNLS
+370 EVHLLVDTDLS
-381 YHLFGLIAD
+381 SSLRGLIANV
-390 TLHETLD
+390 LHDVVD
-397 YSKYG
+397 YEPFG
-402 EDYEYDDMYGE
+402 EDYDYNDMYQE
-413 LLKAFDSLEM
+413 VEKVVNQDI
-423 NIDEVMLVIERPQV
+423 NEVMLVIERPQT

>member
-1 MTKLAESAVQAVQ
+1 MNTLTQEPQ

-47 MQETMQGP
+47 VQETMQGP

-84 AYQNSEKNLGVLLHG
+84 AYKTSEKNLGVLLHG

-169 LDGLYNSN
+169 LDGLYNNN

-206 YGALGYDVY
+206 YGALGYEVY
-215 SEIINQHFDQD
+215 SEIINQHFEPD
-226 FASQLI
+226 FAAQLT

-263 LFDGF
+263 LFEGF

-276 LGFSQFKVM
+276 LGYADFQVF
-285 LKSDSGNFDLNL
+285 LKNPETGKFDL
-297 TDFVDSVLAKLPYK
+297 SLADYIISALGMLPYK
-311 LPKFTV
+311 LPKATI
-317 SGNLNRDLTLEGIYS
+317 SGALSRKMTLEGIYN
-332 GNFDDGENPFRIRF
+332 GEFNDRAEPFRVTLTLGGENN
-346 SFESDGNSRW
+346 SDWVNASRT
-356 IRATKV
+356 RV
-362 KVGKIDHK
+362 EKIDHK
-370 EVYLEMDTNLS
+370 EVHLLVDTDLS
-381 YHLFGLIAD
+381 SSLPGFMANTVHAVI
-390 TLHETLD
+390 D
-397 YSKYG
+397 YEQYS
-402 EDYEYDDMYGE
+402 EDYEYNDMYRE
-413 LLKAFDSLEM
+413 VEKVVNQDI
-423 NIDEVMLVIERPQV
+423 NEVMLVIERPQV

>member
-1 MTKLAESAVQAVQ
+1 MTTVAAPTVPQ

-47 MQETMQGP
+47 VKETMQGP

-84 AYQNSEKNLGVLLHG
+84 SYKTQDKNLGVLLHG

-158 ETEDQGFLLTL
+158 ETEDQGYLLTL
-169 LDGLYNSN
+169 LDGLYNNN

-215 SEIINQHFDQD
+215 SEIVNQHFEPD
-226 FASQLI
+226 FAAQLT

-263 LFDGF
+263 LFEGF

-311 LPKFTV
+311 LPKSTV
-317 SGNLNRDLTLEGIYS
+317 SGNLNRDLTLEGIYD
-332 GNFDDGENPFRIRF
+332 GEFDDGENPFRIRF
-346 SFESDGNSRW
+346 AFESDGNSRW
-356 IRATKV
+356 IRSTKV
-362 KVGKIDHK
+362 KVSKIDHK
-370 EVYLEMDTNLS
+370 EICLEMDTNLS
-381 YHLFGLIAD
+381 YHLFGSIAD

-402 EDYEYDDMYGE
+402 EDYEYDDMYAE
-413 LLKAFDSLEM
+413 LRKAFDSLKM
-423 NIDEVMLVIERPQV
+423 NTDEVMLVIVRPQT

>member
-1 MTKLAESAVQAVQ
+1 MTTSTTLSVPQ

-28 LPPVNQLVDLLP
+28 LPPVEQLVDLLP

-47 MQETMQGP
+47 VQETMQGP

-84 AYQNSEKNLGVLLHG
+84 SYKTQDKNLGVLLHG

-137 VLSNLKQPVMF
+137 MLSNLKQPVMF

-158 ETEDQGFLLTL
+158 ETEDQGYLLTL
-169 LDGLYNSN
+169 LDGLYNNN

-215 SEIINQHFDQD
+215 SEIVNQHFEPD
-226 FASQLI
+226 FAAQLT

-263 LFDGF
+263 LFEGF

-276 LGFSQFKVM
+276 LGYADFQVF
-285 LKSDSGNFDLNL
+285 LKGPDGKFDLNL
-297 TDFVDSVLAKLPYK
+297 TDYIKDALAKLPYK
-311 LPKFTV
+311 LPKASITG
-317 SGNLNRDLTLEGIYS
+317 SLSRKMTLEGIY
-332 GNFDDGENPFRIRF
+332 NGEFNDRAEPFRVSLSIGG
-346 SFESDGNSRW
+346 ETNNYWVNASR
-356 IRATKV
+356 TKV
-362 KVGKIDHK
+362 DKIDHK
-370 EVYLEMDTNLS
+370 EVRLVLDVDLAPALRS
-381 YHLFGLIAD
+381 LFAN
-390 TLHETLD
+390 TLHDVVD
-397 YSKYG
+397 YEQFG
-402 EDYEYDDMYGE
+402 EDYEYNDMYEEVEKVVDLEEGE
-413 LLKAFDSLEM
+413 
-423 NIDEVMLVIERPQV
+423 IMLVIERPQT

>member
-1 MTKLAESAVQAVQ
+1 MTEPTAPTAPQ

-47 MQETMQGP
+47 VKETMQGP

-84 AYQNSEKNLGVLLHG
+84 SYKTQDKNLGVLLHG

-158 ETEDQGFLLTL
+158 ETEDQGYLLTL
-169 LDGLYNSN
+169 LDGLYNNN

-215 SEIINQHFDQD
+215 SEIINQHFEPD
-226 FASQLI
+226 FAAQLT

-263 LFDGF
+263 LFEGF

-276 LGFSQFKVM
+276 LGYSDFKVM
-285 LKSDSGNFDLNL
+285 LKNPETGKFDL
-297 TDFVDSVLAKLPYK
+297 SLADYIISALGMLPYK
-311 LPKFTV
+311 LPKATV
-317 SGNLNRDLTLEGIYS
+317 GGNLSHKLTLEGIY
-332 GNFDDGENPFRIRF
+332 NGEFNERAEPFRVTLALG
-346 SFESDGNSRW
+346 SESNNHWFYASRT
-356 IRATKV
+356 RV
-362 KVGKIDHK
+362 EQIDHK
-370 EVYLEMDTNLS
+370 EVHLLVDTDLS
-381 YHLFGLIAD
+381 SSLRGLIANV
-390 TLHETLD
+390 LHDVVD
-397 YSKYG
+397 YEPFG
-402 EDYEYDDMYGE
+402 EDYDYNDMYQE
-413 LLKAFDSLEM
+413 VEKVVNQDI
-423 NIDEVMLVIERPQV
+423 NEVMLVIERPQT

>member
-1 MTKLAESAVQAVQ
+1 MNTILEPQ
-14 DKVMLGITKAEFVK
+14 DKVMLDITKAEFVK
-28 LPPVNQLVDLLP
+28 LPPVDQLVDLLP
-40 AKVYRFT
+40 ARVYRFVA
-47 MQETMQGP
+47 QETMQGMV
-55 IYSLEYAD
+55 YFLEYAD

-84 AYQNSEKNLGVLLHG
+84 SYKQQDKNLGVLLHG

-118 NFNQPVILVQQD
+118 ELNQPVILVQQD

-137 VLSNLKQPVMF
+137 VLSNLKQPAMF

-158 ETEDQGFLLTL
+158 EKEDQGFLLTL
-169 LDGLYNSN
+169 LDGLYNNN
-177 HLFVLTANDQD
+177 HLFVLTANDQE

-226 FASQLI
+226 FAAQLT
-232 GKLATINNLSFDI
+232 GKLATIDNLSFDI

-263 LFDGF
+263 LFEGF

-276 LGFSQFKVM
+276 LGYADFKAF
-285 LKSDSGNFDLNL
+285 LKGPDGNFDLNV
-297 TDFVDSVLAKLPYK
+297 VDYIKSALEKLPYK
-311 LPKFTV
+311 LPKVTITG
-317 SGNLNRDLTLEGIYS
+317 SLSRKMTLESIYAGEFNDRTEPFRLS
-332 GNFDDGENPFRIRF
+332 IACGGENSNYWIH
-346 SFESDGNSRW
+346 SSR
-356 IRATKV
+356 TKV
-362 KVGKIDHK
+362 DKIDHK
-370 EVYLEMDTNLS
+370 EVHLVLDSDLAPALRNLLTNTI
-381 YHLFGLIAD
+381 HNVI
-390 TLHETLD
+390 D
-397 YSKYG
+397 YEQYG
-402 EDYEYDDMYGE
+402 EDYGY
-413 LLKAFDSLEM
+413 
-423 NIDEVMLVIERPQV
+423 NEVYEEVEKVVDLAEEEIKLVIERPQV

>member
-1 MTKLAESAVQAVQ
+1 MNTILEPQ

-28 LPPVNQLVDLLP
+28 LPPVDQLVDLLP
-40 AKVYRFT
+40 ARIYRFVA
-47 MQETMQGP
+47 QETMAGMV
-55 IYSLEYAD
+55 YFLEYAD

-84 AYQNSEKNLGVLLHG
+84 SYKQQDKNLGVLLHG

-118 NFNQPVILVQQD
+118 ELNQPVILVQQD

-137 VLSNLKQPVMF
+137 VLSNLKQPAMF

-158 ETEDQGFLLTL
+158 EKEEQGFLLTL
-169 LDGLYNSN
+169 LDGLYNNN
-177 HLFVLTANDQD
+177 HLFVLTANDQE

-226 FASQLI
+226 FAAQLT

-263 LFDGF
+263 LFEGF

-276 LGFSQFKVM
+276 LGYADFKAF
-285 LKSDSGNFDLNL
+285 LKGPDGNFDLNV
-297 TDFVDSVLAKLPYK
+297 VDYIKSALEKLPYK
-311 LPKFTV
+311 LPKATITG
-317 SGNLNRDLTLEGIYS
+317 SLSRKMTLESIYAGEFNDRTEPFRLS
-332 GNFDDGENPFRIRF
+332 IACGGENSNYWIH
-346 SFESDGNSRW
+346 SSR
-356 IRATKV
+356 TKV
-362 KVGKIDHK
+362 DKIDHK
-370 EVYLEMDTNLS
+370 EVHLVLDSDLAPALRNLLTNTI
-381 YHLFGLIAD
+381 HNVI
-390 TLHETLD
+390 D
-397 YSKYG
+397 YEQYS
-402 EDYEYDDMYGE
+402 EDYGYNEVYEEVDKVVD
-413 LLKAFDSLEM
+413 LE
-423 NIDEVMLVIERPQV
+423 DEEIKLVIERPQV

>member
-1 MTKLAESAVQAVQ
+1 MNTILEPQ

-28 LPPVNQLVDLLP
+28 LPPVDQLVDLLP
-40 AKVYRFT
+40 ARVYRFVA
-47 MQETMQGP
+47 QETMQGMV
-55 IYSLEYAD
+55 YFLEYAD

-84 AYQNSEKNLGVLLHG
+84 SYKQQDKNLGVLLHG

-118 NFNQPVILVQQD
+118 ELNQPVILVQQD

-137 VLSNLKQPVMF
+137 VLSNLKQPAMF

-158 ETEDQGFLLTL
+158 EKEDQGFLLTL
-169 LDGLYNSN
+169 LDGLYNNN
-177 HLFVLTANDQD
+177 HLFVLTANDQE

-226 FASQLI
+226 FAAQLT

-263 LFDGF
+263 LFEGF

-276 LGFSQFKVM
+276 LGYADFKAF
-285 LKSDSGNFDLNL
+285 LKGPDGNFDLNV
-297 TDFVDSVLAKLPYK
+297 VDYIKSALEKLPYK
-311 LPKFTV
+311 LPKVTITG
-317 SGNLNRDLTLEGIYS
+317 SLSRKMTLESIYAGEFNDRTEPFRLS
-332 GNFDDGENPFRIRF
+332 ISCGGENSNYWIH
-346 SFESDGNSRW
+346 SSR
-356 IRATKV
+356 TKV
-362 KVGKIDHK
+362 DKIDHK
-370 EVYLEMDTNLS
+370 EVHLVLDSDLAPALRNLLTNTI
-381 YHLFGLIAD
+381 HNVI
-390 TLHETLD
+390 D
-397 YSKYG
+397 YEQYG
-402 EDYEYDDMYGE
+402 EDYGYNEVYEEVDKVVD
-413 LLKAFDSLEM
+413 LE
-423 NIDEVMLVIERPQV
+423 DEEIKLVIERPQV